1 MVRAGLLGIYG
12 RENPGA
18 RHLAPGLLRAVR
30 WRARVAFV
38 VYLWPVTCSN
48 ATCWIRGIVTEEGQP
63 VPGAPRL
70 PLRAIATTSRRRSQA
85 HSRGEAW
92 TLSRQ
97 RTVTRFFRL
106 KLSRA
111 ARRRVYT
118 IGRLCSF
125 PCCLLF
131 WEVREECLCRGFSK
145 RSGRKAFTGKRG
157 QGANAACP
165 AGVCGWALGG
175 RLASQTSALGT
186 PGTAFCM
193 RASLPAESR
202 LSFVLA
208 APCLASVCLSSDSLA
223 TCLHLREIYRSHQG
237 DVCGWKRLAPCPGD
251 RALARVPSHLAGR

>member
-125 PCCLLF
+125 PSACYSGKCGRNVYA
-131 WEVREECLCRGFSK
+131 EVSANGVDERPSLENGDREP
-145 RSGRKAFTGKRG
+145 T
-157 QGANAACP
+157 
-165 AGVCGWALGG
+165 
-175 RLASQTSALGT
+175 RL
-186 PGTAFCM
+186 
-193 RASLPAESR
+193 
-202 LSFVLA
+202 VLQ
-208 APCLASVCLSSDSLA
+208 ASVDGHWVGGSLHKPVPWA
-223 TCLHLREIYRSHQG
+223 P
-237 DVCGWKRLAPCPGD
+237 LAP
-251 RALARVPSHLAGR
+251 PSA